1 MNGGLPADAPAFCSP
16 CFSLPFVFAAP
27 ARVARAPWR
36 VRQLITFAILISD
49 RSPDLRALRS
59 MNSLNS
65 QFQSSSSS
73 KRSNHSAADNAAPSC
88 AALSSG
94 MLDKAA
100 EKKARKLER
109 RRLRAELGVPSS
121 QQQQQQQQAILSE
134 EERANRK
141 AAKRARQ
148 TLARAETATD
158 CKTGRF
164 EASSVGFHSHMTP
177 AVASSHPFHVTD
189 ERDHAETPF
198 EA

>member
-1 MNGGLPADAPAFCSP
+1 
-16 CFSLPFVFAAP
+16 
-27 ARVARAPWR
+27 
-36 VRQLITFAILISD
+36 
-49 RSPDLRALRS
+49 
-59 MNSLNS
+59 
-65 QFQSSSSS
+65 
-73 KRSNHSAADNAAPSC
+73 
-88 AALSSG
+88 

-121 QQQQQQQQAILSE
+121 QQQQQQAILSE

-158 CKTGRF
+158 CRTGRF

>member
-1 MNGGLPADAPAFCSP
+1 M
-16 CFSLPFVFAAP
+16 
-27 ARVARAPWR
+27 
-36 VRQLITFAILISD
+36 
-49 RSPDLRALRS
+49 RS

-88 AALSSG
+88 AAPSSG